1 MCGIAGAMFW
11 DDTPTDRAREVVQ
24 AMTAALAHRGPDG
37 AGVEVCAERGR
48 GDAPATVV
56 LGHRRLA
63 IIDLSRRGAQPMR
76 FGAHAVSFNG
86 EFYNFADV
94 RADLAGSGHRFDSA
108 SDTEVIL
115 HAFDA
120 WGLDAVERMRGMF
133 AFALWDGHRHTLHL
147 VRDRLGI
154 KPLYLWQSDRALLF
168 ASEIRALLASGLVP
182 RRLNRRAI
190 DRFLAY
196 QTVPTPE
203 TLVQGVRM
211 LEPAATLSV
220 RTPDVARSRTYW
232 DLLPSE
238 REPDAVTPADARARV
253 HDLLQQS
260 ARLHLV
266 SDVPVALFLSGG
278 IDSSALAALV
288 RQLDIVPRT
297 VSISFPGT
305 PYDEGPIA
313 REVAAALG
321 TDHVDVPLSEADL
334 LEQLPEALAA
344 VDHPSG
350 DGINTFVVS
359 RAVRA
364 LDIKVAWSG
373 LGGDEFF
380 GGYPSFARMS
390 EIASWR
396 KVWKF
401 SPTAMRSL
409 AATAVRS
416 ASASI
421 AAEKTAALLESDGS
435 IAEAHPVMRQLF
447 PASQRQALLGRTL
460 SQEAVE
466 AGDPYVDRL
475 RAACD
480 RAGRTSLMSLVSFAE
495 AGSYMH
501 DVLLRDTDQ
510 MSMRHGL
517 EVRVPLLDH
526 RLVEALMRLPDA
538 VKQPAGGRSKPL
550 LVDSLGSA
558 LPRACTDRPKRG
570 FLLPFEPWMRGEL
583 REFCA
588 SRLGTDGLAGRGIVN
603 GDVVAGL
610 WQSFLQHEKRT
621 TWSRLWAL
629 VALDAWLEATGV
641 SA

>member
-1 MCGIAGAMFW
+1 MCGITGAMFW
-11 DDTPTDRAREVVQ
+11 DDTPAARAKEVVQ

-37 AGVEVCAERGR
+37 SGVEICAERGQD
-48 GDAPATVV
+48 DAPATVV

-63 IIDLSRRGAQPMR
+63 IIDLSPRGAQPMTSEAR
-76 FGAHAVSFNG
+76 TISFNG

-94 RADLAGSGHRFDSA
+94 RAELAAGGHQFETA

-133 AFALWDGHRHTLHL
+133 AFALWDGRRHTLHL

-154 KPLYLWQSDRALLF
+154 KPLYIWQSDRVLLF

-182 RRLNRRAI
+182 RRLNRRAV

-211 LEPAATLSV
+211 LEPASFISV
-220 RTPDVARSRTYW
+220 STPGHLRSRTYW
-232 DLLPSE
+232 DLF
-238 REPDAVTPADARARV
+238 PARDELEDIPAAEARARV
-253 HDLLQQS
+253 HELLRQS

-278 IDSSALAALV
+278 IDSTALAALV
-288 RQLDIVPRT
+288 RQLEIVPRT

-321 TDHVDVPLSEADL
+321 TDHVDVPLTEADL
-334 LEQLPEALAA
+334 LRQLPDALAA

-350 DGINTFVVS
+350 AGINTFVVS
-359 RAVRA
+359 QAVRA

-396 KVWKF
+396 RVWKF
-401 SPTAMRSL
+401 SPTSVRTL
-409 AATAVRS
+409 AATAVRQVS
-416 ASASI
+416 GSI

-435 IAEAHPVMRQLF
+435 VAEVHPVMRQLF
-447 PASQRQALLGRTL
+447 PASQRQALLGRAAMR
-460 SQEAVE
+460 EATA

-475 RAACD
+475 RPAGERAS
-480 RAGRTSLMSLVSFAE
+480 RAGLMSLVSYAE

-526 RLVEALMRLPDA
+526 KLVEALMRMPDT
-538 VKQPAGGRSKPL
+538 VKQAAAGRSKPL
-550 LVDSLGSA
+550 LVDSLGTT

-570 FLLPFEPWMRGEL
+570 FLMPFEPWMRGEL

-588 SRLGTDGLAGRGIVN
+588 ARLGDDGLAGRGIVD
-603 GDVVAGL
+603 GAVVDGL
-610 WQSFLQHEKRT
+610 WQSFLNHEKRT

-641 SA
+641 TG